1 MKEEKPAGP
10 PISPRFRLVLW
21 VAIGIVPV
29 IIYSILYLVLVNSG
43 HQAQTAY
50 SDSIIGAFVA
60 MGIIILFF
68 NLGLMRRT
76 QAETNDRA
84 YIFCLVLAEAIGIE
98 GFVLYLLVG
107 KNWGFWAMMVMALL
121 SALPLRPKLTA
132 GS

>member
-1 MKEEKPAGP
+1 M
-10 PISPRFRLVLW
+10 SPRFRLILW
-21 VAIGIVPV
+21 IAIGIVPV
-29 IIYSILYLVLVNSG
+29 IIYSILYLLLINSG
-43 HQAQTAY
+43 YEAQTAY

-76 QAETNDRA
+76 QAETNDKSF
-84 YIFCLVLAEAIGIE
+84 IFCLALAEAIGIE

-121 SALPLRPKLTA
+121 SALPLRPRLTA
-132 GS
+132 RS

>member
-1 MKEEKPAGP
+1 MKEREPAGP
-10 PISPRFRLVLW
+10 PISSRFRLVLW

-29 IIYSILYLVLVNSG
+29 IVYSILYLVLVNSG
-43 HQAQTAY
+43 YQAQTAY

-76 QAETNDRA
+76 QADTNDRA
-84 YIFCLVLAEAIGIE
+84 FIFCLALAEAIGIE

-121 SALPLRPKLTA
+121 AALPLRPRLTT

>member
-1 MKEEKPAGP
+1 M
-10 PISPRFRLVLW
+10 SPRFRLVLW
-21 VAIGIVPV
+21 IAIGIVPV

-43 HQAQTAY
+43 YQAQTAY

-68 NLGLMRRT
+68 NLGLMRRS
-76 QAETNDRA
+76 QADTNDRA
-84 YIFCLVLAEAIGIE
+84 YIFCLALAEAIGIE
-98 GFVLYLLVG
+98 GLVLYLLVG

-132 GS
+132 RS

>member
-1 MKEEKPAGP
+1 M
-10 PISPRFRLVLW
+10 SPRFRLILW

-29 IIYSILYLVLVNSG
+29 IIYSILYLLLINSG
-43 HQAQTAY
+43 YEAQTAY

-76 QAETNDRA
+76 QAETNDKSF
-84 YIFCLVLAEAIGIE
+84 IFCLALAEAIGIE

-121 SALPLRPKLTA
+121 SALPLRPRLTA
-132 GS
+132 RS